1 MTAAGHATQER
12 LRATGEQ
19 RLTDLLECWQPDQHP
34 DLARFIDRLAREFF
48 VDDSALRG
56 RIQAPAHG
64 TGGGLRVTLL
74 AVPNVSEGRDRA
86 AIAAIAAA
94 FSGEREP
101 AGAATT
107 GDGSED
113 RGYRSPQGRVRLLDT
128 HSDADHHRT
137 VFTLAGPPA
146 ALGDALLRGARAA
159 LGRIEL
165 GRRTAAEIGQH
176 PHVGAV
182 DVVPIVYLDRGMRG
196 AARAEALVV
205 ADRIGEELG
214 VPVFL
219 YGALADGRSR
229 AELRRGGVA
238 RLAERMRLRRAATGL
253 RAARRPHPGA
263 GATLV
268 AARAPL
274 VAFNLQ
280 LAAPASV
287 EDARRIAAFVREGGA
302 EGLPGL
308 RAIGVELER
317 RGRAGVDERRASLGA
332 AAGGGC
338 GGRAPPR
345 RGRERGA
352 GRARAA
358 RGVRRLP

>member
-1 MTAAGHATQER
+1 M
-12 LRATGEQ
+12 
-19 RLTDLLECWQPDQHP
+19 
-34 DLARFIDRLAREFF
+34 
-48 VDDSALRG
+48 
-56 RIQAPAHG
+56 
-64 TGGGLRVTLL
+64 TLL
-74 AVPNVSEGRDRA
+74 AVPNVSEGRDPV

-94 FSGEREP
+94 FSGVSEP
-101 AGAATT
+101 AVPDT
-107 GDGSED
+107 GDGSRDGGRMPPRE
-113 RGYRSPQGRVRLLDT
+113 RVRLLDT

-146 ALGDALLRGARAA
+146 ALGDALLRGAAAA

-165 GRRTAAEIGQH
+165 DRRAAAEVGQH
-176 PHVGAV
+176 PHVGAI
-182 DVVPIVYLDRGMRG
+182 DVVPLVYLDRAARG
-196 AARAEALVV
+196 AACAEALVV

-229 AELRRGGVA
+229 AELRRGGTA
-238 RLAERMRLRRAATGL
+238 GLAERIGSGELRPDFGP
-253 RAARRPHPGA
+253 RRPRPGA

-287 EDARRIAAFVREGGA
+287 EDARRIAWLVREGGA

-308 RAIGVELER
+308 RAIGVQLSGAVAQVSMNVERPLELPLAEVVKAVAR
-317 RGRAGVDERRASLGA
+317 HAEIASAELVGL
-332 AAGGGC
+332 
-338 GGRAPPR
+338 AP
-345 RGRERGA
+345 
-352 GRARAA
+352 RAA
-358 RGVRRLP
+358 LEGFPEDVRLIGFDPARHVIERALGYGAPAGTADTA